1 MENKNVKELRE
12 IAKER
17 KIKYYYKLR
26 REDLLAALVHKGPAT
41 VANPDT
47 RVRIVQRPIPAP
59 CPVVQRPVAGFA
71 RSILDEP
78 IPSSA
83 SSPVLAPES
92 KRPVPAPRPT
102 GRDRLTST
110 LTTAARSVASYV
122 ANRYN
127 DIIHWIEPYV
137 PEVVKKKVSDTG
149 IEINKKNRVSQI
161 ARIQNS
167 VQKSNCSEQTKD

>member
-1 MENKNVKELRE
+1 MENKTVKELRE

-26 REDLLAALVHKGPAT
+26 REDLMRAL
-41 VANPDT
+41 
-47 RVRIVQRPIPAP
+47 Q
-59 CPVVQRPVAGFA
+59 PVVQ
-71 RSILDEP
+71 
-78 IPSSA
+78 
-83 SSPVLAPES
+83 
-92 KRPVPAPRPT
+92 RPVPAPRPVVQRPVVQRFILDKPILSST
-102 GRDRLTST
+102 SSSVLAPESVGFLST

-122 ANRYN
+122 VNRYN
-127 DIIHWIEPYV
+127 NIVHWIEPYV

-149 IEINKKNRVSQI
+149 IEINKKIVSQI

>member
-1 MENKNVKELRE
+1 MENKNVKELRQ

-26 REDLLAALVHKGPAT
+26 REDLLAAI
-41 VANPDT
+41 ANPDT
-47 RVRIVQRPIPAP
+47 RVRIVQRPIPASRT
-59 CPVVQRPVAGFA
+59 VVQRPVPAPLTAGFT

-92 KRPVPAPRPT
+92 KRPVRAPR
-102 GRDRLTST
+102 LAST
-110 LTTAARSVASYV
+110 LATTARSVASYV
-122 ANRYN
+122 VNRYN
-127 DIIHWIEPYV
+127 DIVHWIEPYV

-161 ARIQNS
+161 TRIQHMGLS
-167 VQKSNCSEQTKD
+167 G

>member
-1 MENKNVKELRE
+1 MKELRE

-17 KIKYYYKLR
+17 NIKYYYKLR
-26 REDLLAALVHKGPAT
+26 REDLMRAL
-41 VANPDT
+41 
-47 RVRIVQRPIPAP
+47 QS
-59 CPVVQRPVAGFA
+59 VVQRPVPALRPIPSTKVRIVSRPA
-71 RSILDEP
+71 PAARPTVQRSILDEP

-83 SSPVLAPES
+83 SSSVLTPE
-92 KRPVPAPRPT
+92 PA
-102 GRDRLTST
+102 GLFST

-127 DIIHWIEPYV
+127 NIVHWIEPYV

-149 IEINKKNRVSQI
+149 IKINKKIVSQI

-167 VQKSNCSEQTKD
+167 VQKSNCSEKTKD